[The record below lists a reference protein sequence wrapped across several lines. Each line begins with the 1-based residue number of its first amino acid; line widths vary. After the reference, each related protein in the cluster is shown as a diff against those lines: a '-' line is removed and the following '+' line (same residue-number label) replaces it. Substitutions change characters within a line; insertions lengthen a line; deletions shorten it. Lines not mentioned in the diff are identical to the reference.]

1 MLTDTK
7 IKQAKVAEK
16 PYKIYDAEGLYIE
29 IAPTGS
35 KRWRWRYRW
44 NGKEKLLSFGIYPEV
59 PLKLAR
65 DRRTAAKELLVS
77 GVDPSQAR
85 KEEKVES
92 RAAVNSFAAM
102 AEEWYAL
109 YSVPWSEHYKEQVR
123 RRIDEY
129 LIPRLGKRALS
140 EITPIEIMGI
150 LTALEKRGVIE
161 TANRVLGICS
171 QIFRRAVA
179 TGRAKSDP
187 CRDLRGALAPA
198 EERHHAALT
207 TKEGARAVMRALDAY
222 QGSAVVCAAV
232 RFTALTFVRQVGL
245 RFATWDEINWEERM
259 WLIPAERMKMR
270 REHMVPLSRQAIAVP
285 TPGGMQE
292 LKVISES
299 GLYALI
305 FRSRKPEAK
314 AFSKWVRSEVLPNLR
329 KTGGYGA
336 PAQTAPGVSR
346 EELEKLIAD
355 KVMDTVFRYR
365 DLIADTAQG
374 VKALEA
380 TRPVPPAEP
389 TEREIL
395 EQCIRDYVAEVGAA
409 HDVATARDECKPI
422 VNPNMARGNV
432 LLNITFSEWIG
443 AHKAASRL
451 RIFTTQALSGAL
463 RRMYCRKINLAY
475 LRPDGGKSSFSL
487 YVTNIHS

>member
-65 DRRTAAKELLVS
+65 DRRTAAKEVLVS

-92 RAAVNSFAAM
+92 RAAANSFAAM

-129 LIPRLGKRALS
+129 LIPRLGRRALS

-161 TANRVLGICS
+161 TANRGLGICS

-232 RFTALTFVRQVGL
+232 RFTALTFVRQVEL

-270 REHMVPLSRQAIAVP
+270 REHMVPLSRQAIAVLEEMRRVNGTQP
-285 TPGGMQE
+285 YVFAGQGRRRRP
-292 LKVISES
+292 ISENTVRC
-299 GLYALI
+299 ALQAMGFAGEMTAHG
-305 FRSRKPEAK
+305 FRSMASTLLNEMGWRPDVIERQLAHVDRNK
-314 AFSKWVRSEVLPNLR
+314 VRSAYNR
-329 KTGGYGA
+329 
-336 PAQTAPGVSR
+336 
-346 EELEKLIAD
+346 
-355 KVMDTVFRYR
+355 
-365 DLIADTAQG
+365 
-374 VKALEA
+374 
-380 TRPVPPAEP
+380 AEYIM
-389 TEREIL
+389 ER
-395 EQCIRDYVAEVGAA
+395 CR
-409 HDVATARDECKPI
+409 
-422 VNPNMARGNV
+422 MM
-432 LLNITFSEWIG
+432 
-443 AHKAASRL
+443 
-451 RIFTTQALSGAL
+451 QAWSDFL
-463 RRMYCRKINLAY
+463 
-475 LRPDGGKSSFSL
+475 DSL
-487 YVTNIHS
+487 